1 MHLVRGL
8 PGRRC
13 ACASRSREACAHECS
28 GATEARRPEYHA
40 VRPHFKAQ
48 ARSTRTRRAVSPD
61 PERHCGT
68 VARPGATAPFW
79 LEYDASRLSREAT
92 SSVHLRVDNALRVP
106 SILGWTTPSYF
117 WFLRQPV
124 TEARRPEYHA
134 VRPRREAQDPDAAS
148 SVARPGATLR
158 HRRPTRSDSALLDST
173 LQPSRRLPRIAG
185 RARKCKIPFKRRPC
199 LKPLLTHSR
208 GHNQTLGAGR
218 RWALVG
224 CLAMREKTLQRRTMT
239 NCAAHRRGHRVH
251 TALRALNWR
260 LTTGT
265 E

>member
-1 MHLVRGL
+1 MLRCNRGAAARI
-8 PGRRC
+8 P
-13 ACASRSREACAHECS
+13 
-28 GATEARRPEYHA
+28 RRPTSSGGA
-40 VRPHFKAQ
+40 GAQ
-48 ARSTRTRRAVSPD
+48 HPD
-61 PERHCGT
+61 AASS
-68 VARPGATAPFW
+68 VARPGATLRHCRPTRSDSTLLAGIRREPTQSRGN
-79 LEYDASRLSREAT
+79 ASEPR
-92 SSVHLRVDNALRVP
+92 RVP

>member
-40 VRPHFKAQ
+40 VRPHREAQ

-106 SILGWTTPSYF
+106 SILGWTTPSEF
-117 WFLRQPV
+117 R
-124 TEARRPEYHA
+124 
-134 VRPRREAQDPDAAS
+134 
-148 SVARPGATLR
+148 
-158 HRRPTRSDSALLDST
+158 
-173 LQPSRRLPRIAG
+173 PSRRRTSRRSSRW
-185 RARKCKIPFKRRPC
+185 RASRDMLRRGD
-199 LKPLLTHSR
+199 SR
-208 GHNQTLGAGR
+208 SSCPPATPPTR
-218 RWALVG
+218 
-224 CLAMREKTLQRRTMT
+224 RRT
-239 NCAAHRRGHRVH
+239 RRRSSRW
-251 TALRALNWR
+251 RASRDTLWR
-260 LTTGT
+260 GDSRSSRPPATPPPRRHASRRSRR
-265 E
+265 